1 METRERNDGPSACF
15 FGIRNGLSVFDFGKQ
30 GTERIFRYLTLEG
43 ESVPDVRMM
52 VSNVRMSETTGSRRS
67 GRLDNGNQNE
77 LNARRN
83 YDLDFGERERRKQ
96 KGKGEMKGNSENE
109 RNISKVW
116 RLIGQTGI
124 QYFEGSTVFGRMEF
138 NILKVF
144 TGF

>member
-1 METRERNDGPSACF
+1 MMVLRHASLGFEMVFRYSTSGSKELKGSF
-15 FGIRNGLSVFDFGKQ
+15 IRN
-30 GTERIFRYLTLEG
+30 EP
-43 ESVPDVRMM
+43 VPDVRMM